1 MASAYDHIAELLLM
15 NGKNTLNEATVI
27 ILINESFIT
36 FLVAH
41 AFIDLV
47 ISFKLYHLHRTI
59 DYKCL
64 KHLLQLMQHS

>member
-36 FLVAH
+36 FLAAH
-41 AFIDLV
+41 VFIDLV
-47 ISFKLYHLHRTI
+47 ISFKWYHFHRTI
-59 DYKCL
+59 NFKFLNTYFN
-64 KHLLQLMQHS
+64 